1 MKKKIFAV
9 SDIHGHLME
18 LKLALDEAG
27 FSPDNDEHLL
37 IVCGDCFDRG
47 DENTGVFNYLNSVQN
62 KILIRGNHE
71 DMLMGILKE
80 QRIHIYDAYNG
91 LDHTLSDFFGT
102 EIVDR
107 EGKLDFSKHRQ
118 IRLALMDFM
127 ENSVDYFETQRYVF
141 THGWLP
147 LETGMPQITPSFRW
161 SRPYAW
167 HRARTTS
174 WNDMYRR
181 GILLSDKTVV
191 SGHRGARFAVEFDP
205 KRDPEDASPFF
216 GDGVIAIDALT
227 VQSKKVNVF
236 TTEDEWEPRLHH
248 MNLKEEPFERIATGK
263 KRVEMRLFDEK
274 RQKIRVFDEIIFKKD
289 GTEETIRAR
298 VLGLYHFLNFGAM
311 LWDFSYDELGVTEGD
326 ILLDD
331 YMKQFYKA
339 DDIERYGTLGIRFV
353 LI

>member
-1 MKKKIFAV
+1 MKMKIFAV
-9 SDIHGHLME
+9 SDIHGHYSE
-18 LKLALDEAG
+18 LKAALDEAG
-27 FSPDNDEHLL
+27 FSPENKDHLL

-47 DENTGVFNYLNSVQN
+47 DENVAVFNYLNNIQN

-80 QRIHIYDAYNG
+80 RRMYIYDAYNG
-91 LDHTLSDFFGT
+91 LDHTIADFFGT
-102 EIVDR
+102 EIADQA
-107 EGKLDFSKHRQ
+107 GNLDFSKHQ
-118 IRLALMDFM
+118 GLRLALMDFM
-127 ENSVDYFETQRYVF
+127 ENSTDYFETEHYVF

-147 LETGMPQITPSFRW
+147 TETGMTQITPSFRW

-167 HRARTTS
+167 HKARLTP

-181 GILLSDKTVV
+181 NILLSEKTVV
-191 SGHRGARFAVEFDP
+191 CGHRGAKFAVQFDP
-205 KRDPEDASPFF
+205 DRDPADSSPFY
-216 GDGVIAIDALT
+216 GKGMIAIDALT

-236 TTEDEWEPRLHH
+236 ITEDEWFPVTHH
-248 MNLKEEPFERIATGK
+248 MNLKTGPFDQIAKGK

-274 RQKIRVFDEIIFKKD
+274 RQKIRIGDEIIFTKE
-289 GTEETIRAR
+289 GTGETIRAR

-311 LWDFSYDELGVTEGD
+311 LWDFSCEQLGIPENE

-331 YMKQFYKA
+331 YMQQFYSPK
-339 DDIERYGTLGIRFV
+339 DIDRYGTLAIRFA